1 MSSGEPTRTWII
13 TAIALATAA
22 LGLSLAAFSMALIA
36 LTDAIHHH
44 A

>member
-1 MSSGEPTRTWII
+1 MNSNGPTRAWII
-13 TAIALATAA
+13 TAIGLAVAA